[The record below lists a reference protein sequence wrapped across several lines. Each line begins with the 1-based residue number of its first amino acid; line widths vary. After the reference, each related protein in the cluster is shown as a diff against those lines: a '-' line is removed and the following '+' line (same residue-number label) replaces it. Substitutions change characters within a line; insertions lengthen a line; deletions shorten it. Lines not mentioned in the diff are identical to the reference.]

1 MNKISFVQKTAIPYL
16 LVLILGLVGSGIS
29 ISVYFERFVLENWKT
44 ELTSEA
50 ELISRQVSVA
60 LEESADPTVLAEQAK
75 GFSAITGNRYTLI
88 HANGWVSAE
97 SEHEPSSMENH
108 AQRPEVSAAL
118 QGRIE
123 PTIRSSTTLHQR
135 FLYVAVPIYQEGEI
149 VAVVRLAKSLTEFDQ
164 TQKTFR
170 NALLLAGGI
179 SILVAL
185 IVMAMQSSKRLNPL
199 KKMSGEIKASMEGET
214 RALTGEN
221 RKDEIGLVVAAH
233 NALVEKINIEVA
245 AVENERAKLS
255 AILSNMS
262 DGVIL
267 VNSKGR
273 VTLINPAAQRI
284 FAPDLQ
290 SQQVDSLM
298 EVVRQHDVIAL
309 WKKILETGQVQAVN
323 IQTSVDK
330 ENIQVIGSMLGPVLP
345 GEVLLLFQ
353 DLTQMR
359 KLETVRKDFVSNISH
374 EIRTPLASL
383 KALTETLQNGALE
396 DPTVSKKFLQQM
408 DEEIDALTQIVQ
420 ELLELSKIESGRVPL
435 KKVKT
440 GIKEL
445 IGLPTERMRLQA
457 ERAGVALITQIPA
470 GLPGIPVDPSRV
482 HQVFV
487 NLIHNAIKFTQPG
500 GKIEITASKRVDEI
514 LFCVADTG
522 AGIAPSDLDRIFER
536 FYKSDRSRSSG
547 GTGLGL
553 SISKHVIE
561 AHQGKIWVESETGKG
576 SRFFF
581 TLPIKPPSIS

>member
-1 MNKISFVQKTAIPYL
+1 MKKLSFVQKTAIPYL

-44 ELTSEA
+44 ELISEA

-60 LEESADPTVLAEQAK
+60 MEESADPTVLAAQAK
-75 GFSAITGNRYTLI
+75 EFSSITGNRFTLI
-88 HANGWVSAE
+88 LANGWVAAE
-97 SEHEPSSMENH
+97 SDHEPSSMENH

-135 FLYVAVPIYQEGEI
+135 FLYVAVPILQEGEV
-149 VAVVRLAKSLTEFDQ
+149 VAVVRVAKSLTEFDQ
-164 TQKTFR
+164 TQETFR
-170 NALLLAGGI
+170 NALILAGGI
-179 SILVAL
+179 SLFVAL
-185 IVMAMQSSKRLNPL
+185 IMMALQSSKQLNPL
-199 KKMSGEIKASMEGET
+199 KKMSGEIKASMEGGI
-214 RALTGEN
+214 RSLTGEG

-233 NALVEKINIEVA
+233 NALVEKINIQVA
-245 AVENERAKLS
+245 SVENERAKLS

-267 VNSKGR
+267 VNSKGN

-290 SQQVDSLM
+290 SPHVDSLM

-309 WKKILETGQVQAVN
+309 WKKILETGQVQSVN
-323 IQTSVDK
+323 IQTSVEK
-330 ENIQVIGSMLGPVLP
+330 ENIQVIGSMLGPILP

-435 KKVKT
+435 KKIKT
-440 GIKEL
+440 GIKDL
-445 IGLPTERMRLQA
+445 IDLPSERMRMQA
-457 ERAGVALITQIPA
+457 ERAGVTLTTQIPT
-470 GLPGIPVDPSRV
+470 GMPQIPVDPSRI

-500 GKIEITASKRVDEI
+500 GMIEITTSRQGDEI

-522 AGIAPSDLDRIFER
+522 AGIAPSDVDRIFER

-561 AHQGKIWVESETGKG
+561 AHEGKIWVESVSGKG
-576 SRFFF
+576 SKFFF
-581 TLPIKPPSIS
+581 TLPIHPSHKP